1 MQDVYKDIE
10 EYNLGKKRN
19 VWVAFDDMI
28 TDMINEKKLNLV
40 VTELF
45 FRDRKLNI
53 SLVLLHNH
61 TLKHQNKLN

>member
-1 MQDVYKDIE
+1 
-10 EYNLGKKRN
+10 
-19 VWVAFDDMI
+19 MI
-28 TDMINEKKLNLV
+28 TDMIKEKKVNLV
-40 VTELF
+40 VTELV

>member
-1 MQDVYKDIE
+1 MI
-10 EYNLGKKRN
+10 
-19 VWVAFDDMI
+19 ADMI
-28 TDMINEKKLNLV
+28 KEKKLNLV

-53 SLVLLHNH
+53 SLVLLYNH